1 MGAPEHAGPDL
12 NLRMWG
18 SMPCAVPAVLFQST
32 GRLCARPLL
41 DAGHIDL
48 DQALW
53 VLPGGVPQPHGEEH
67 TGSLPGRGEA

>member
-1 MGAPEHAGPDL
+1 MYVWLYLA
-12 NLRMWG
+12 
-18 SMPCAVPAVLFQST
+18 PCAMPAVLFQST

-48 DQALW
+48 DQAL
-53 VLPGGVPQPHGEEH
+53 PGGVSQPHGEEH